1 MDFLLGTALIVLPRA
16 QQVPLVIGTLLV
28 KGVQGLGKRRRAKRA
43 VKGGDGKA
51 EGPQEVTLEW
61 ARLSC
66 SLTDK
71 KDGTKRMLLQDM
83 AGSATP
89 GR

>member
-16 QQVPLVIGTLLV
+16 QQVPLVAATLLM
-28 KGVQGLGKRRRAKRA
+28 KGVQGFGKRRRAKRA
-43 VKGGDGKA
+43 VKATDGKA

-61 ARLSC
+61 SRLSC
-66 SLTDK
+66 SLTDRK
-71 KDGTKRMLLQDM
+71 AGTKRVLLQDM
-83 AGSATP
+83 SGSATP